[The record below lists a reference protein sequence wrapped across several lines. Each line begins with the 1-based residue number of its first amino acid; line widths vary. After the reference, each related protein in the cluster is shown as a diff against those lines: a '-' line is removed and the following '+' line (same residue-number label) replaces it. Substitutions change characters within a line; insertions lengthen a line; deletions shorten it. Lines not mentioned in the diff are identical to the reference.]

1 MEETP
6 LPPSRPTTAQTLLIA
21 FGGLC
26 VLLAPH
32 LGVPM
37 FLYPLLGLGLCA
49 GMLRY
54 QRLGFAD
61 VGFQWRALGT
71 VPLLV
76 GGALGV
82 AYAMANYAAI
92 GPTLARLLG
101 ELPDLSSFDFVRA
114 HLSGYLIALALS
126 WVIGGFYEELVFRGF
141 LQAMLLRHL
150 PAWRGRPVVA
160 TALVVLLFAAYHV
173 QLGAFGAA
181 NALVFAVFAAAVRQ
195 RWPDDLW
202 YVIGFHACADM
213 TAFTLMRLGYL

>member
-1 MEETP
+1 MT
-6 LPPSRPTTAQTLLIA
+6 PSRPAIAQTLLVA
-21 FGGLC
+21 SGSLC

-32 LGVPM
+32 FGVPM

-61 VGFQWRALGT
+61 IGFRWRALGI

-76 GGALGV
+76 GGTLGV

-92 GPTLARLLG
+92 GPMLARSLG

-114 HLSGYLIALALS
+114 HLSGYLIALALA

-150 PAWRGRPVVA
+150 PAWHGRPVVA
-160 TALVVLLFAAYHV
+160 TTLVVLLFAAYHV
-173 QLGAFGAA
+173 QLGAFGVA

-195 RWPDDLW
+195 RWSDNLW
-202 YVIGFHACADM
+202 YVISFHACADM
-213 TAFTLMRLGYL
+213 TAFTLMHLGYL